1 MTKSILVVEDDP
13 VICQLISWRLKKLGY
28 EVSGTAQTAEEAI
41 SRIRSGVPDLILID
55 IVLEG
60 GVDGTALG
68 SQVRREFGIP
78 FIYLTAHSDD
88 ETLSRAIDTGP
99 SGFLLKP
106 FKDEELKVAIEVALK
121 QVPGV

>member
-1 MTKSILVVEDDP
+1 VTKSILIVEDDP
-13 VICQLISWRLKKLGY
+13 VISQLIAWRLKKLGY
-28 EVSGTAQTAEEAI
+28 GVVGTAQTAEEAI
-41 SRIRSGVPDLILID
+41 SRIRSGAPDLVLLD

-68 SQVRREFGIP
+68 SQIRKEYHIP

-88 ETLSRAIDTGP
+88 ETLSRAIETGP

-121 QVPGV
+121 QVPGA